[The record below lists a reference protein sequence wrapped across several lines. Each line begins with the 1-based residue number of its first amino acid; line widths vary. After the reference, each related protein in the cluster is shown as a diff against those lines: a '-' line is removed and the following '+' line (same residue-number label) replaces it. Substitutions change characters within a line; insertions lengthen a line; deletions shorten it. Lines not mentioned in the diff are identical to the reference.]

1 MYNAI
6 IMHTLSKLFGSTAR
20 LKMLRLFLFN
30 KDYSYTTKEI
40 IFRTKSTA
48 SNVRREIAI
57 LISSCII
64 RRQGNGKSVKYR
76 LNKKY
81 KYIDALTIFVR
92 DTTIIEP
99 RDILTLLRKAGAL
112 RLVVLTGLFSS
123 VIESKI
129 DMLVVGDKLNER
141 ILAAVIH
148 TVESN
153 LGREIRYATFST
165 SDFRYR
171 LGVYDKLLRDVF
183 DYPHSKI
190 LDKIGV

>member
-1 MYNAI
+1 MNI
-6 IMHTLSKLFGSTAR
+6 LPKLFGSIAR

-30 KDYSYTTKEI
+30 KDHSYTTKEI

-48 SNVRREIAI
+48 SNVRKEIAI
-57 LISSCII
+57 LISSCVI
-64 RRQGNGKSVKYR
+64 RRQGSGKAVKYC
-76 LNKKY
+76 LNKNY
-81 KYIDALTIFVR
+81 KYINALTIFVR

-141 ILAAVIH
+141 ILSAVIH
-148 TVESN
+148 TIESD

-171 LGVYDKLLRDVF
+171 LGIYDKLLRDVF
-183 DYPHSKI
+183 DYPHNKI